1 MTQQTLF
8 TIGFTR
14 KGAQRFFE
22 LLDEAGVAL
31 LIDIRA
37 HPDSQLAGFAR
48 GKDLPWL
55 LRRLCDVGY
64 LHAAS
69 LAPTRTLLSDYRK
82 GLVDWP
88 TYERRYLAEL
98 DPARVSQELSS
109 VALERA
115 CLLCAEDTPGQC
127 HRRLAAEW
135 LQARSSSI
143 VVRHLI

>member
-22 LLDEAGVAL
+22 LLDEAGVSL

-55 LRRLCDVGY
+55 LRRLCDVSY
-64 LHAAS
+64 LHAVS

-82 GLVDWP
+82 GSVDWP
-88 TYERRYLAEL
+88 AYERRYLAEL
-98 DPARVSQELSS
+98 DPARVRQDLAG
-109 VALERA
+109 VALDRA
-115 CLLCAEDTPGQC
+115 CLLCAEDTPEQC

-135 LQARSSSI
+135 LQACDGNI
-143 VVRHLI
+143 AVRHLI